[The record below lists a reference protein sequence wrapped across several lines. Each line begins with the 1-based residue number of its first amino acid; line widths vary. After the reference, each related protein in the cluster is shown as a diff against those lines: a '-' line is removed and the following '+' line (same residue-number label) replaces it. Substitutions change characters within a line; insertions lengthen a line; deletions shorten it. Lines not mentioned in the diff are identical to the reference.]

1 MRRAAPTLLLLLAL
15 AMPAGA
21 EEAPRVAL
29 RAGSHADHG
38 RIVFD
43 WPSQVGYRVEEQDGR
58 AVIRFAAPARLDLAG
73 ARRPPR
79 NVLGVEQEEDAVV
92 IRLAPGARLRHFRLG
107 NRIVVDALDAAPDRA
122 ATPPAAAA
130 EAPPAAPAQGPAARR
145 EAARNR
151 PAANDAAPA
160 PQAAQRPAAAQ
171 PAAARPA
178 ATPPA
183 DAQAAPAQPASARPA
198 APPAAASAPASR
210 RATAGAAP
218 VPPPS
223 TPAPDATPV
232 AAPLPAATPPA
243 ATPPATGARPAATPT
258 PAPAPQ
264 PPAPP
269 RQPVDAP
276 APAPRPAPPQDAR
289 SAVAAL
295 PAPANATLRALPGGA
310 IAIAAGADSGLAAF
324 RRGEWV
330 HVAIDRPLVLDTAS
344 LRGHPV
350 FAGIEARAAGDGVAL
365 RVHMPAPTRIEARR
379 EGETWILTPTRD
391 AAPADAPALRVQ
403 PESGPPARLVLT
415 GGEAGGTVALTDP
428 ETGETFLAATLRNA
442 GPGIVQGR
450 RLPEFDLLPTM
461 LGAVVLARSDNLAIR
476 ALPEGRFA
484 VQAAGGGSIRLGNV
498 AGRDVT
504 PAAAAMSRLLELPSG
519 SVPVLLERMRQQLVS
534 LNGAPSLTR
543 GHLRRD
549 AAETLL
555 SLGMPQEAQAMAGL
569 GLQEDPR
576 ARDDARLLLAHGV
589 AALLSGRLA
598 ETRHLE
604 DARLPATDEVALWRA
619 LLGMARG
626 QDAGAALAAVAP
638 LVATYPDALRDRV
651 LPLVAEALAG
661 GGEPRAAAALLA
673 DAEGAPGLDLARA
686 MLAEA
691 EGKRAEALAGYAA
704 VTGGRDRR
712 QRAAAM
718 RRSAELRLAAGEID
732 AAAAATA
739 LEQSLFAWRDPA
751 EEVATRR
758 RAAALRLQAGQGP
771 QAYTLLDETS
781 RLFPDRAAEIRPE
794 LADAFAAALETAPP
808 LAAATLFDA
817 HPDLIPTGA
826 RGEAAVLLLAD
837 RLVALDLTERAS
849 AMLRRA
855 MEAPGAQ
862 GARPSIGARLA
873 ALRAAEGDA
882 AGALAALDGSESPG
896 IEPALAER
904 RAHLRARALARR
916 GQRPEAIEVLAA
928 LGPAGAAAR
937 AELHAEAQDWP
948 AALAAMN
955 EHIAIRLPAAPAA
968 LAREDRVALARAAAF
983 AALAG
988 DETALAALREAHG
1001 ERMRGGALSE
1011 AFAALT
1017 SDPLRGLADL
1027 PRVQQE
1033 IGMLRLLPSRLEAL
1047 RAPVQVAR

>member
-1 MRRAAPTLLLLLAL
+1 RGTLPHGPRA
-15 AMPAGA
+15 
-21 EEAPRVAL
+21 
-29 RAGSHADHG
+29 
-38 RIVFD
+38 
-43 WPSQVGYRVEEQDGR
+43 
-58 AVIRFAAPARLDLAG
+58 
-73 ARRPPR
+73 RPP
-79 NVLGVEQEEDAVV
+79 
-92 IRLAPGARLRHFRLG
+92 
-107 NRIVVDALDAAPDRA
+107 
-122 ATPPAAAA
+122 T
-130 EAPPAAPAQGPAARR
+130 
-145 EAARNR
+145 
-151 PAANDAAPA
+151 
-160 PQAAQRPAAAQ
+160 
-171 PAAARPA
+171 
-178 ATPPA
+178 
-183 DAQAAPAQPASARPA
+183 
-198 APPAAASAPASR
+198 
-210 RATAGAAP
+210 
-218 VPPPS
+218 
-223 TPAPDATPV
+223 
-232 AAPLPAATPPA
+232 
-243 ATPPATGARPAATPT
+243 
-258 PAPAPQ
+258 
-264 PPAPP
+264 
-269 RQPVDAP
+269 
-276 APAPRPAPPQDAR
+276 PQDAR

-310 IAIAAGADSGLAAF
+310 ISVAAGADAGLAVF

-330 HVAIDRPLVLDTAS
+330 HIVLDRPLVLDTAT

-365 RVHMPAPTRIEARR
+365 RVHMPAPARVAARR
-379 EGETWILTPTRD
+379 DGEAWILEATREPQ
-391 AAPADAPALRVQ
+391 PADAQPLRVQ
-403 PESGPPARLVLT
+403 PEAGPPARLVFT
-415 GGEAGGTVALTDP
+415 GGDVGGTVALTDP
-428 ETGETFLAATLRNA
+428 ETGETFLAATLRRP
-442 GPGIVQGR
+442 GPGITQGR
-450 RLPEFDLLPTM
+450 RLPEFDLLPSM

-484 VQAAGGGSIRLGNV
+484 VQAAGGGSIRLGTV
-498 AGRDVT
+498 TGRDVT
-504 PAAAAMSRLLELPSG
+504 PAAAAMSRLLELPHG
-519 SVPVLLERMRQQLVS
+519 AVPVLLERMRQQLVS
-534 LNGAPSLTR
+534 LGGAPSLTR

-598 ETRHLE
+598 ETRHL
-604 DARLPATDEVALWRA
+604 DDPRLPATDEVTLWRA
-619 LLGMARG
+619 MLAMARG
-626 QDAGAALAAVAP
+626 QDAAPALAAVAP
-638 LVATYPDALRDRV
+638 IVATYPDALRDRV
-651 LPLVAEALAG
+651 LPLVAEALVG
-661 GGEPRAAAALLA
+661 GGEARAAAALVA
-673 DAEGAPGLDLARA
+673 DAGAAPGLDLARA

-691 EGKRAEALAGYAA
+691 DGKRAEALEGYASVA
-704 VTGGRDRR
+704 RGRDRR
-712 QRAAAM
+712 QRAAAL
-718 RRSAELRLAAGEID
+718 RRTAELRLAAGEID
-732 AAAAATA
+732 AAAAAAA

-751 EEVATRR
+751 EEVTTRR

-771 QAYTLLDETS
+771 QAYALLDETG

-837 RLVALDLTERAS
+837 RLVALDLTDRAS

-855 MEAPGAQ
+855 MDAPGAQ
-862 GARPSIGARLA
+862 GAKPSIGARLA

-882 AGALAALDGSESPG
+882 AGTLAALDGSEAPG
-896 IEPALAER
+896 MDPALGER

-928 LGPAGAAAR
+928 LGPSGAAAR

-948 AALAAMN
+948 AALGAMN
-955 EHIAIRLPAAPAA
+955 EHLAIRLPAAPAP
-968 LAREDRVALARAAAF
+968 LAREDRVALARTAAF

-988 DETALAALREAHG
+988 DDAALAALREAHG
-1001 ERMRGGALSE
+1001 ERMRDGPLAE

>member
-1 MRRAAPTLLLLLAL
+1 MRRA
-15 AMPAGA
+15 G
-21 EEAPRVAL
+21 
-29 RAGSHADHG
+29 
-38 RIVFD
+38 
-43 WPSQVGYRVEEQDGR
+43 PSQVGYRVEEQDGR
-58 AVIRFAAPARLDLAG
+58 AVIRFAAPARLDLAA

-79 NVLGVEQEEDAVV
+79 NILGVEQEEEAVV

-107 NRIVVDALDAAPDRA
+107 NRIVVDALDAGPDRA
-122 ATPPAAAA
+122 APPAAAAA
-130 EAPPAAPAQGPAARR
+130 EAPVQAPAARH
-145 EAARNR
+145 EAGRNR
-151 PAANDAAPA
+151 PAATDAAPA
-160 PQAAQRPAAAQ
+160 AEAAQRAA
-171 PAAARPA
+171 PA
-178 ATPPA
+178 ATPR
-183 DAQAAPAQPASARPA
+183 ASARPA
-198 APPAAASAPASR
+198 APQPAAAQPTAAQPAAAAAPAPASR
-210 RATAGAAP
+210 RAPVGAAP
-218 VPPPS
+218 VPPAA
-223 TPAPDATPV
+223 TPASGAAPDATPV
-232 AAPLPAATPPA
+232 AAPRPGATPPA
-243 ATPPATGARPAATPT
+243 GDARPAAASSPT
-258 PAPAPQ
+258 PAPQ
-264 PPAPP
+264 PPVPP
-269 RQPVDAP
+269 RQPADAP
-276 APAPRPAPPQDAR
+276 AAPARPAAPQDAR

-295 PAPANATLRALPGGA
+295 PAPSNATLRALPNGA
-310 IAIAAGADSGLAAF
+310 IAIAAGADAGLAAF

-350 FAGIEARAAGDGVAL
+350 FAGLEARAAGDGVAL

-379 EGETWILTPTRD
+379 EGETWILTPMRD
-391 AAPADAPALRVQ
+391 AVPVDAPSLRVQ
-403 PESGPPARLVLT
+403 PEAGPPARLVFT
-415 GGEAGGTVALTDP
+415 GGQAGGTVALTDP
-428 ETGETFLAATLRNA
+428 ETGETFLAATLRHA

-450 RLPEFDLLPTM
+450 RLPEFDLLPSM

-484 VQAAGGGSIRLGNV
+484 VQAAGGGSIRLGTV

-504 PAAAAMSRLLELPSG
+504 PAAAAMSRMLELPSG

-576 ARDDARLLLAHGV
+576 AREDARLLLVHGV

-598 ETRHLE
+598 ETRNLE
-604 DARLPATDEVALWRA
+604 DARLPANDEVSFWRA
-619 LLGMARG
+619 MLAMARG

-638 LVATYPDALRDRV
+638 LVAAYPDALRDRV

-673 DAEGAPGLDLARA
+673 EAAGAPGLDLARA

-691 EGKRAEALAGYAA
+691 EGKRSEALEGYVA

-718 RRSAELRLAAGEID
+718 RRSAELRLAGGEID

-771 QAYTLLDETS
+771 QAYALLDETG

-808 LAAATLFDA
+808 LTAATLFDA
-817 HPDLIPTGA
+817 HPDLIPTGG

-862 GARPSIGARLA
+862 GARASIGARLA
-873 ALRAAEGDA
+873 ALRSAEGDA
-882 AGALAALDGSESPG
+882 VGALAALDGSEATN
-896 IEPALAER
+896 IDPALAER

-928 LGPAGAAAR
+928 LGRAGAASR

-948 AALAAMN
+948 AAFAAMN
-955 EHIAIRLPAAPAA
+955 EHLAVRLPAAPAA

-988 DETALAALREAHG
+988 DDAALAALREAHG
-1001 ERMRGGALSE
+1001 ERMREGPLSE

-1047 RAPVQVAR
+1047 RAPVQVAAKFPVPGGEFHLRPGPPCRISRGR

>member
-1 MRRAAPTLLLLLAL
+1 MRRVAPTLLLLLSLAL
-15 AMPAGA
+15 PAGA

-79 NVLGVEQEEDAVV
+79 NILGVEQEEEAVV

-107 NRIVVDALDAAPDRA
+107 NRIVVDALDAAPDR
-122 ATPPAAAA
+122 
-130 EAPPAAPAQGPAARR
+130 
-145 EAARNR
+145 
-151 PAANDAAPA
+151 
-160 PQAAQRPAAAQ
+160 
-171 PAAARPA
+171 
-178 ATPPA
+178 
-183 DAQAAPAQPASARPA
+183 PA
-198 APPAAASAPASR
+198 APPAAAAAADAAPAQAPAARREAGRNRPAAAAGPAAPAAQRPDAASPVAAQPASAPPTSAPASR

-218 VPPPS
+218 VPPAA
-223 TPAPDATPV
+223 TPAPAAAPDATPV
-232 AAPLPAATPPA
+232 AAPAPRPAATPPA
-243 ATPPATGARPAATPT
+243 PGARPATAPTPAPQAPAQPRQPVET
-258 PAPAPQ
+258 PAPAP
-264 PPAPP
+264 
-269 RQPVDAP
+269 RAP
-276 APAPRPAPPQDAR
+276 APEDSR

-310 IAIAAGADSGLAAF
+310 IAIAAGADAGLAAF

-330 HVAIDRPLVLDTAS
+330 HVAIDRPLVLETAG

-350 FAGIEARAAGDGVAL
+350 FAGLEARAAGDGVAL
-365 RVHMPAPTRIEARR
+365 RVHLPAPARLVARR
-379 EGETWILTPTRD
+379 DGEAWVLEATREPL
-391 AAPADAPALRVQ
+391 PADAQALRVA
-403 PESGPPARLVLT
+403 PDAGPPARLVLS
-415 GGEAGGTVALTDP
+415 GGEPGGTVAFTDP
-428 ETGETFLAATLRNA
+428 ETGETFLAVTLRRP
-442 GPGIVQGR
+442 GPGLVQGR
-450 RLPEFDLLPTM
+450 RLPELDLVPSM
-461 LGAVVLARSDNLAIR
+461 IGAAILARSDNLAIR

-484 VQAAGGGSIRLGNV
+484 VQAAGGGAIRLGTV

-504 PAAAAMSRLLELPSG
+504 PAAAAMSRLLELPTG
-519 SVPVLLERMRQQLVS
+519 ATPVLLERMRQQLVS

-549 AAETLL
+549 VAETLL

-598 ETRHLE
+598 ETRHLD
-604 DARLPATDEVALWRA
+604 DARLPATDEVAFWRA
-619 LLGMARG
+619 MLAMARG
-626 QDAGAALAAVAP
+626 QEAGTALAAVAP

-673 DAEGAPGLDLARA
+673 DAAGAPGLDLARA

-691 EGKRAEALAGYAA
+691 EGKRAEALEGYAA

-771 QAYTLLDETS
+771 QAYALLDETG

-808 LAAATLFDA
+808 LTAATLFDA

-873 ALRAAEGDA
+873 ALRSAEGDA
-882 AGALAALDGSESPG
+882 VGALAALDGSESPG
-896 IEPALAER
+896 IDPALAER

-928 LGPAGAAAR
+928 LGTAGAAAR

-955 EHIAIRLPAAPAA
+955 EHVAARLPAAPAA

-988 DETALAALREAHG
+988 DEAALAALREAHG
-1001 ERMRGGALSE
+1001 ERMREGPLSE